1 MYEFPLS
8 LSQKKLINEWTT
20 KKNKPLFI
28 TGNSGSGKTTF
39 ANQLLNDYHIIHINS
54 EHLKYSGDLID
65 YIKNSLFKMD
75 ILIMC
80 SKHKYKALLID
91 DIHLFVKYSKSIAF
105 VEISI

>member
-65 YIKNSLFKMD
+65 YIKD
-75 ILIMC
+75 C
-80 SKHKYKALLID
+80 SNEFSNEKEEEQISRIEDNIDKINNIGKA
-91 DIHLFVKYSKSIAF
+91 
-105 VEISI
+105 